1 MYADLPDP
9 VKISI
14 PTGCMV
20 VFRGDYVHGG
30 TSYARNHTRFFMG
43 MHLINDANG
52 INTTSLEECEKLPP
66 RDIKG
71 QSTSAGV
78 NRGNRSHR
86 KRVSE
91 ASGNA
96 KKRKAME

>member
-1 MYADLPDP
+1 MYADLPDT

-14 PTGCMV
+14 PTVCMV
-20 VFRGDYVHGG
+20 VFRGDYIHGG
-30 TSYARNHTRFFMG
+30 TSYAKNHLRFFMG

-52 INTTSLEECEKLPP
+52 INTTCLEEVQKLPP

-71 QSTSAGV
+71 QSISAGA

-91 ASGNA
+91 ASGNT
-96 KKRKAME
+96 KKKANK